1 MRINR
6 AVACFLCFSQPECA
20 PCLVELCLRCSASP
34 AAGERLAGV
43 HIAHTAHRAHREHCT
58 HSTLDIQHMGHTART
73 SHTAYRTEQ
82 RATLLCT
89 PALFANGLRQA
100 GCVNLSQIYR
110 LHLHYRKPFS
120 VISGDIWTLK
130 TQLMFLVQSLQPGH
144 IMCSIVY
151 MNLGKFVQSEC

>member
-43 HIAHTAHRAHREHCT
+43 HIAHTAQAHTAHWTHNTLRTQHIADTHSTHSTQSIQSTQRTCT
-58 HSTLDIQHMGHTART
+58 HSTLHTEHVHHTQHIGQSRGP
-73 SHTAYRTEQ
+73 R
-82 RATLLCT
+82 C
-89 PALFANGLRQA
+89 FAHQPSLQTGLRQA

-110 LHLHYRKPFS
+110 LHLHYRKLVS
-120 VISGDIWTLK
+120 VIIRRHLDI
-130 TQLMFLVQSLQPGH
+130 
-144 IMCSIVY
+144 
-151 MNLGKFVQSEC
+151 